1 MRILKRLITL
11 SAERCVMKEERRQR
25 LVLRESHIILK
36 YARFW
41 PLEGGA
47 SGEAGWLRFMS
58 LCHTALARGLRKWA
72 NDLPMF
78 LTIAWATC
86 EGVYGLVYMPLMA
99 RRVCASS
106 VRISID
112 WRGWQLESQNWRRM
126 R

>member
-1 MRILKRLITL
+1 
-11 SAERCVMKEERRQR
+11 MKDED
-25 LVLRESHIILK
+25 IIVK
-36 YARFW
+36 YALVRAV
-41 PLEGGA
+41 EGRV
-47 SGEAGWLRFMS
+47 SWENGWLRFIS